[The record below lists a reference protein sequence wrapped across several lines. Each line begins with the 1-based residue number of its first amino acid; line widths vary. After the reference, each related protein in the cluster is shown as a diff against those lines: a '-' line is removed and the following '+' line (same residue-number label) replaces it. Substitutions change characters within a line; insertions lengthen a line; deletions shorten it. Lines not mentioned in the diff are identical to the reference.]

1 MLRTAGRV
9 LLVTGLVLGAVVP
22 GSAAHAAPV
31 APKGTVPGLDVS
43 EWQGPNVDWKEI
55 ADDGARFAIIRATRG
70 VSPVDGDPN
79 AYVDKYFAVNQ
90 AGARANGILQG
101 AYHFASPHRS
111 GGAPQADFFVD
122 NGGGWTRDGKSLPG
136 ALDME
141 RDPYADLPKVKGVR
155 QDCYNL
161 KPDQM
166 INWIRDFSRQYF
178 VRTGRYPMIYTNQSW
193 WKNCTSSEAE
203 PNGTAAFN
211 LTNPLWV
218 ANYKEKVTVPAM
230 PGGFEKY
237 TFWQF
242 WNGNDKP
249 LFPGDQNL
257 FPGTYKQLLAFARK
271 ADKPVAY
278 VGVKGK
284 ANKKFR
290 RGKSATYTIQ
300 VGNGGPDDSGKVTV
314 NVRLPKGVKHQK
326 AGTKA
331 CKRTSYGLKCTWSN
345 LKDDQLVK
353 FTYRVKVTN
362 GLKAGAKPVLRLSI
376 SAPGALDPYKKNNTA
391 KVKATVTR

>member
-1 MLRTAGRV
+1 MLRAAGRMSIV
-9 LLVTGLVLGAVVP
+9 AGLVLGALVP
-22 GSAAHAAPV
+22 GSAAQAAPV

-43 EWQGPNVDWKEI
+43 EWQGPKVNWKKI

-79 AYVDKYFAVNQ
+79 AYVDKYFAVNRD
-90 AGARANGILQG
+90 GARANGILQG

-111 GGAPQADFFVD
+111 DGATQANFFVD

-141 RDPYADLPKVKGVR
+141 RDPYATLPKVKDLR

-161 KPDQM
+161 TPEQM

-178 VRTGRYPMIYTNQSW
+178 VRTGRYPMIYSNQSW
-193 WKNCTSSEAE
+193 WKNCTSSPQE

-218 ANYKEKVTVPAM
+218 ANYKEKVTAPAM
-230 PGGFEKY
+230 PGGFDKY

-257 FPGTYKQLLAFARK
+257 FPGTYKQLLAFAKK

-278 VGVKGK
+278 VGVKGQ
-284 ANKKFR
+284 ASKKFR
-290 RGKSATYTIQ
+290 RGKNATYAVQ
-300 VGNGGPDDSGKVTV
+300 VGNGGPDASGKVTLT
-314 NVRLPKGVKHQK
+314 VRLPKGVKHRK
-326 AGTKA
+326 VWSKA

-345 LKDDQLVK
+345 LKNGQLVK
-353 FTYRVKVTN
+353 FTYGVKVTKS
-362 GLKAGAKPVLRLSI
+362 LKAGAKPVLKLSV
-376 SAPGALDPYKKNNTA
+376 SAPSTLDFYKKNNTA
-391 KVKATVTR
+391 KVKAKVTN

>member
-1 MLRTAGRV
+1 VLRRTGRV
-9 LLVTGLVLGAVVP
+9 LIVAGLVLGSVLP
-22 GSAAHAAPV
+22 GTVAQAAPV

-43 EWQGPNVDWKEI
+43 EWQGPNVNWKKI
-55 ADDGARFAIIRATRG
+55 AADGAKFAIIRATRG

-79 AYVDKYFAVNQ
+79 AYVDKYFAVNRE
-90 AGARANGILQG
+90 GARANGLIQG

-111 GGAPQADFFVD
+111 DGATQANFFID

-141 RDPYADLPKVKGVR
+141 RDPYATLPKVKGLR

-161 KPDQM
+161 TPEQM

-178 VRTGRYPMIYTNQSW
+178 KRTGRYPMIYTNQSW
-193 WKNCTSSEAE
+193 WKNCTSSEKE

-218 ANYKEKVTVPAM
+218 ANYREKVTAPAM
-230 PGGFEKY
+230 PGGFDKY

-242 WNGNDKP
+242 WNGDDKP
-249 LFPGDQNL
+249 KFPGDQNL
-257 FPGTYKQLLAFARK
+257 FPGTYQQLVAFAKR

-284 ANKKFR
+284 AAGKFR
-290 RGKSATYTIQ
+290 LGKNAVYTIQ

-314 NVRLPKGVKHQK
+314 QVRLPKGVKHAK
-326 AGTKA
+326 VWTKA
-331 CKRTSYGLKCTWSN
+331 CKRTSYGLQCTWSN
-345 LKDDQLVK
+345 LKDDKLVTFK
-353 FTYRVKVTN
+353 YRVKVTKS
-362 GLKAGAKPVLRLSI
+362 LKVGAKPVLKLSVK
-376 SAPGALDPYKKNNTA
+376 APSVLDPYPKNNTA
-391 KVKATVTR
+391 KVKVKITK